1 MTFFSNH
8 DIFLLLYRRKQLLA
22 MSEDKSKKILE
33 GKLDKAQGEFVGRS
47 GLTYQTKESVASK
60 SQVRWWQG
68 QVTNNACLCVILV
81 IPLHNLLQRG
91 NYCIIFIRWVNVR
104 G

>member
-60 SQVRWWQG
+60 SQVR
-68 QVTNNACLCVILV
+68 
-81 IPLHNLLQRG
+81 
-91 NYCIIFIRWVNVR
+91 
-104 G
+104 